1 MAKTPNSHL
10 GLTLISLFLISP
22 LINSASI
29 TDTDFNPPPV
39 SEILPQFGFP
49 GGLFPSAATNYTL
62 GNDGRFAVE
71 LEKPCYVQFEYLVYY
86 DKIIKGKLGY
96 GYITELEGIK
106 VRRFYVW
113 FNVDQI
119 TVDLP
124 PSDSIYFQFGLVNRK
139 MDIDQFET
147 VHSCR
152 EEKKGPRRGAWKWN
166 LELPTPTEDVPMLIT
181 E

>member
-1 MAKTPNSHL
+1 M
-10 GLTLISLFLISP
+10 
-22 LINSASI
+22 
-29 TDTDFNPPPV
+29 
-39 SEILPQFGFP
+39 
-49 GGLFPSAATNYTL
+49 
-62 GNDGRFAVE
+62 E